1 MIFSGEKGLD
11 FAIAEARRHGI
22 KIILSF
28 ANNYESFGG
37 KKAYVDWARSRGRPV
52 SSEDDF
58 FTDSLVKDFY
68 KNHIK
73 VSNQTLIFLSCVDF
87 NQTKKLYGFLT
98 ILLISL
104 VGCAEQSQY
113 LHQSSLQR

>member
-1 MIFSGEKGLD
+1 MVEKGLD

-28 ANNYESFGG
+28 ANNYVSFGG
-37 KKAYVDWARSRGRPV
+37 KKQYVDWARSRGRPV

-73 VSNQTLIFLSCVDF
+73 VSFSHLYTFNSTQRKIKRNDGFLS
-87 NQTKKLYGFLT
+87 
-98 ILLISL
+98 
-104 VGCAEQSQY
+104 
-113 LHQSSLQR
+113 

>member
-1 MIFSGEKGLD
+1 MFLSKDLIFFSGEKGLD
-11 FAIAEARRHGI
+11 FAIAEARRNGI

-28 ANNYESFGG
+28 ANNYVSFGG
-37 KKAYVDWARSRGRPV
+37 KKQYVDWARSQGRPV

-73 VSNQTLIFLSCVDF
+73 VSFPHFLYHST
-87 NQTKKLYGFLT
+87 QRKKKKK
-98 ILLISL
+98 
-104 VGCAEQSQY
+104 
-113 LHQSSLQR
+113 

>member
-1 MIFSGEKGLD
+1 MD
-11 FAIAEARRHGI
+11 FALAEARRHGI

-37 KKAYVDWARSRGRPV
+37 RKQYVDWARSRGRPV

-73 VSNQTLIFLSCVDF
+73 VSKSNVYNLLSCVDSTNKAKSNGLF
-87 NQTKKLYGFLT
+87 FAPA
-98 ILLISL
+98 
-104 VGCAEQSQY
+104 GCAEQIQY